1 MTGTIKE
8 QIKSRLYVSFVRFT
22 NSSRTTG
29 TTIIHIGDKRLTIV
43 IATTGGKLM
52 KNMKNWV
59 NSTGFD
65 GSHNRFL
72 YMSIPKLTYSRP
84 QEYSSFSITIVIL
97 ILIFYSFQFNVH
109 SKKNPSFTH
118 LCVISH
124 LFGTVRYV
132 FRMSEAERTKFC
144 GGNDDQ

>member
-1 MTGTIKE
+1 MMGMKD
-8 QIKSRLYVSFVRFT
+8 KSQNEYYSSFFIRFN

-29 TTIIHIGDKRLTIV
+29 TTIINIENKRLSIV

-72 YMSIPKLTYSRP
+72 YMSIPKLVCSRP
-84 QEYSSFSITIVIL
+84 QE
-97 ILIFYSFQFNVH
+97 
-109 SKKNPSFTH
+109 
-118 LCVISH
+118 
-124 LFGTVRYV
+124 
-132 FRMSEAERTKFC
+132 
-144 GGNDDQ
+144 